1 MLARGHILSQEELL
15 SVVSKFDTDNG
26 GTIGFEEFCRMAD
39 ERRSVDGYSD
49 LLVRNAISV
58 AFPNA
63 KRAAAQAE
71 ASSEAAEQAPASVFF
86 DLFEDINEAFQLFD
100 ENDDGTIELSEM
112 LNVLR
117 SLGQTVTED
126 ELRAIVSGYDDNQ
139 NGRLDFDEFCKM
151 VGEGSVASS
160 WALPEGVDGSVVKM
174 VSEAAR
180 EAVSK
185 RRARL
190 RAMLAAVDAP
200 PSWE

>member
-1 MLARGHILSQEELL
+1 MQE
-15 SVVSKFDTDNG
+15 VTC
-26 GTIGFEEFCRMAD
+26 TAT
-39 ERRSVDGYSD
+39 
-49 LLVRNAISV
+49 
-58 AFPNA
+58 
-63 KRAAAQAE
+63 
-71 ASSEAAEQAPASVFF
+71 
-86 DLFEDINEAFQLFD
+86 FD
-100 ENDDGTIELSEM
+100 EHCTH
-112 LNVLR
+112 
-117 SLGQTVTED
+117 TH
-126 ELRAIVSGYDDNQ
+126 
-139 NGRLDFDEFCKM
+139 NGIAQFCKM